1 MKKYRQW
8 LPLLFAIT
16 LIGAGCGSKTS
27 ESNHKKAETIS
38 TTDGKVI
45 LNNYKGLKA
54 TQKVY
59 KVTKEHIQGAID
71 DMLYE
76 YVTYQEVSRAS
87 KENDVLY
94 ADLTVT
100 SGKEILLKDGNYELL
115 VGNEEFGADFDKK
128 ITGVKKG
135 KQLSFTL
142 TYPEDSEVVLT
153 ESTSLAGQ
161 TVTYDLKIKKITE
174 EVLPELNEKFI
185 QEELGFDSKDAMTA
199 YVETAL
205 REQYEIQSLT
215 EVREALLQQVIDG
228 SKVTRYSDALYDE
241 AISATEEGYMETAKM
256 FDFESVDSLLEAWE
270 ISKDTL
276 KEEALQL
283 VYRTVVV
290 QALCD
295 KEHITLTDEEYQTG
309 IESYVEELGLE
320 SLDELLEAYEE
331 DTLRIWLK
339 EDKVMDILYENATIT
354 EVEAD
359 IDDVE
364 E

>member
-1 MKKYRQW
+1 MKKYRKW
-8 LPLLFAIT
+8 LPLLFTIT
-16 LIGAGCGSKTS
+16 LIGTGCGSKTS
-27 ESNHKKAETIS
+27 ESNNQKNETIS
-38 TTDGKVI
+38 TADGKVI
-45 LNNYKGLKA
+45 LGDYKGLKA

-59 KVTKEHIQGAID
+59 KVTQEHIQEAID
-71 DMLYE
+71 DMVYE

-87 KENDVLY
+87 KENDILY

-142 TYPEDSEVVLT
+142 TYPKDSEVVLT

-161 TVTYDLKIKKITE
+161 TVTYDLKIKKVTE

-185 QEELGFDSKDAMTA
+185 REELGFDSKDAMTA

-205 REQYEIQSLT
+205 REQYETQSLT
-215 EVREALLQQVIDG
+215 EVREALLQQAIDS
-228 SKVTRYSDALYDE
+228 SKVTSYSDALYDE
-241 AISATEEGYMETAKM
+241 AVSATEEGYMETAEM
-256 FDFESVDSLLEAWE
+256 FGFESVDTLLEAWE

-276 KEEALQL
+276 EEEALQL

-290 QALCD
+290 QALCE
-295 KEHITLTDEEYQTG
+295 KEQITLTDEEYQTG
-309 IESYVEELGLE
+309 IQAYVEELGLE
-320 SLDELLEAYEE
+320 SLDELLETYEE

-339 EDKVMDILYENATIT
+339 EDKVMDMLYKNATIT

-359 IDDVE
+359 IDAE
-364 E
+364 EE